1 MKKNNK
7 AVGDFGELLAKEYLV
22 RNEYS
27 ILETNFRTRIGE
39 IDIIAQKDDI
49 VVFIEVKS
57 RKSLK
62 FGMPY
67 EAVDQRK
74 MHKIIKVAQNY
85 IVYKSRGDTQYR
97 FDIVEVFLNENDKIN
112 HIEDAFWL

>member
-1 MKKNNK
+1 M
-7 AVGDFGELLAKEYLV
+7 LAKEYLIK
-22 RNEYS
+22 NKYN

-39 IDIIAQKDDI
+39 IDIIAKKNDI
-49 VVFIEVKS
+49 IVFVEVKS

-67 EAVDQRK
+67 EAVDHRK
-74 MHKIIKVAQNY
+74 MQKIIKVAQNY
-85 IVYKSRGDTQYR
+85 IVYRSRGDTQYR
-97 FDIVEVFLNENDKIN
+97 FDIVEVFLNEKNKIN